1 MVVPVSVSNCRW
13 SPVDMNR
20 WLDTLH
26 AYCAAVLQ
34 GDQQL
39 IERLRAAGF
48 DCHQGRWSFHLP
60 ALHAWLFGQHGALDY
75 PTFLKQLYASDLNE
89 RLAGQGAQI
98 AIADNRGKVSDSLYR
113 LQRLP

>member
-1 MVVPVSVSNCRW
+1 
-13 SPVDMNR
+13 MNE

-48 DCHQGRWSFHLP
+48 DCHQG
-60 ALHAWLFGQHGALDY
+60 
-75 PTFLKQLYASDLNE
+75 K
-89 RLAGQGAQI
+89 
-98 AIADNRGKVSDSLYR
+98 
-113 LQRLP
+113 

>member
-1 MVVPVSVSNCRW
+1 MPDLAVWV
-13 SPVDMNR
+13 
-20 WLDTLH
+20 DTLH
-26 AYCAAVLQ
+26 GCCQAVLK

-39 IERLRAAGF
+39 IVRLRETGF
-48 DCHQGRWSFHLP
+48 DCHEGAWSFRLP

-89 RLAGQGAQI
+89 RLARQGAQI
-98 AIADNRGKVSDSLYR
+98 AIADNCGKVSESLYR